1 MLSLYVVAALVPL
14 VMYAGIVAWTYAR
27 QRQRIYRPQ
36 RELVTQPDA
45 HGYAY
50 EDVFVRSADGVRLHG
65 WFVFN
70 PRARGTLIY
79 CHGNTGNI
87 SHCMDTL
94 ALLHRLGFSV
104 LLFDYRG
111 YGRSEGSP
119 DEHGMYLDVEAVWE
133 YLLRERGHAPQDIV
147 VLGRSLGGA
156 VASWLAAR
164 HMPRAL
170 VIESTFTSLPAV
182 AADHHPL
189 LPARLLTRYRYP
201 VDEHLRAV
209 RCPVLIVHSRDDETV
224 PFTHAQRLFGI
235 ASEPRELLEIGGR
248 HCDGYLSSGAVY
260 EEGLAAF
267 FARHERGQPRVQA
280 DM

>member
-1 MLSLYVVAALVPL
+1 MLSLLVSAALAL
-14 VMYAGIVAWTYAR
+14 AALYASVLIWTYAR
-27 QRQRIYRPQ
+27 QTRRIFRPQ

-50 EDVFVRSADGVRLHG
+50 EDIFVRTADGVRLHG

-70 PRARGTLIY
+70 QRARGTLIY

-87 SHCMDTL
+87 SHGMDTL
-94 ALLHRLGFSV
+94 ALFHRLGFSV

-111 YGRSEGSP
+111 YGRSEGRP
-119 DEHGMYLDVEAVWE
+119 DERGMYLDAQAMWE
-133 YLLRERGHAPQDIV
+133 YLLRERGQVPRDIV

-164 HMPRAL
+164 HRPRAL
-170 VIESTFTSLPAV
+170 VVESTFTSLPAV

-201 VDEHLRAV
+201 VADHLRAV
-209 RCPVLIVHSRDDETV
+209 RCPVLIVHSRLDETV
-224 PFTHAQRLFGI
+224 PFGHAQRLFEI
-235 ASEPRELLEIGGR
+235 AAEPKALLEISGR
-248 HCDGYLSSGAVY
+248 HCDGYLSSGAMY

-267 FARHERGQPRVQA
+267 LARHEN
-280 DM
+280 